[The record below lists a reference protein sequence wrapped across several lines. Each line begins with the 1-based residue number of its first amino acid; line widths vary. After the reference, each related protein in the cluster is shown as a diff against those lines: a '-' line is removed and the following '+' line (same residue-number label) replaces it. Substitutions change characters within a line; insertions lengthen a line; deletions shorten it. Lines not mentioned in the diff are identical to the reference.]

1 MVKYIKNKMGSL
13 DVIEVESF
21 LYDMYIKHYKSKLK
35 YQKCGLNNKKYVVD
49 YLKMENLSDNL
60 PFELNKVEVKKS
72 TIHGVGVFA
81 KKNIFCGELITFYP
95 GDIVEYNPN
104 EDRHIPGHITCVIK
118 SKRLEEQFNNQS
130 YYDLMSNDYAF
141 DINTKYTIIGNP
153 YFNNDPNYM
162 GHFINDGAKSNSIL
176 KSNDIYYKISKI
188 KENCKFYSVKDLHI
202 AIIAT
207 KNINIGEELF
217 IHYGIGYWE
226 TYNKNVKNK
235 SS

>member
-35 YQKCGLNNKKYVVD
+35 YQKCGLNNKKYVID
-49 YLKMENLSDNL
+49 YLKMEYLSSN
-60 PFELNKVEVKKS
+60 FEFNLNKVEVKES
-72 TIHGVGVFA
+72 NIHGVGVFA
-81 KKNIFCGELITFYP
+81 KQNILSGELITFYP

-104 EDRHIPGHITCVIK
+104 EDRHIPGHITTIIK
-118 SKRLEEQFNNQS
+118 SKSLENQFPGKT
-130 YYDLMSNDYAF
+130 YLDLMSNDYAF
-141 DINTKYTIIGNP
+141 DINTKYTMMGHP
-153 YFNNDPNYM
+153 YFKECMDYV
-162 GHFINDGAKSNSIL
+162 GHLINDGAKSNSTL
-176 KSNDIYYKISKI
+176 KSNEIYYKISKI
-188 KENCKFYSVKDLHI
+188 KQNCDFYSLKDLHI

-226 TYNKNVKNK
+226 SYNKK
-235 SS
+235 